1 MLNRDD
7 ENRQEMKIGPAAGEW
22 CVGEP
27 PVRWDVGLGAR
38 LAETIRQL
46 FWRDR
51 GERAGAIAAL
61 PEVAEGPRIERKA
74 A

>member
-1 MLNRDD
+1 MLNHD
-7 ENRQEMKIGPAAGEW
+7 EQTDWRIVPGTKW

-27 PVRWDVGLGAR
+27 PLRCDVGLGAR

-46 FWRDR
+46 FWRDK
-51 GERAGAIAAL
+51 GERAIPMRAL
-61 PEVAEGPRIERKA
+61 PQVDAAPKRVRKA

>member
-1 MLNRDD
+1 MLNHDD
-7 ENRQEMKIGPAAGEW
+7 DKREMKIGPVGEW

-51 GERAGAIAAL
+51 GERAFPIQAV
-61 PEVAEGPRIERKA
+61 PEVAEGPKAGRKA